1 MKESS
6 PVCFA
11 SFLAP
16 SIWPVYR
23 AVSEYV
29 ARELG
34 CEAEIVVGSS
44 FDQFEKGEVDA
55 GFI

>member
-1 MKESS
+1 MKEPG
-6 PVCFA
+6 PVRFA

-16 SIWPVYR
+16 SIWPVYQ

-29 ARELG
+29 ARALG

-44 FDQFEKGEVDA
+44 FDQFEKGEVGA

>member
-1 MKESS
+1 M
-6 PVCFA
+6 CFA

-29 ARELG
+29 ARELS
-34 CEAEIVVGSS
+34 CKAEIVVGSS
-44 FDQFEKGEVDA
+44 FEQFEKGEVDA